1 MDFKVANRDVVK
13 LYPDIRTRLA
23 RVMTDM
29 KDHFKPI
36 FIVEGYRSFER
47 QNYLY
52 AQGRTFKDTKKV
64 TNSMPGD
71 SLHNYGL
78 AIDVAFKDTNPFA
91 ETHPWEDL
99 KRIVKAHGFTSGA
112 DFQFVDR
119 PHIQLTYGLT
129 LKEIKGR
136 YSRGGLESVWGKID
150 SIRGVP
156 IGEKWLN
163 NINNLGG

>member
-52 AQGRTFKDTKKV
+52 AQGRTFKDSKKV

-71 SLHNYGL
+71 SFHNYGL
-78 AIDVAFKDTNPFA
+78 AVDVAFKDADPWS
-91 ETHPWEDL
+91 ETHPWKDL
-99 KRIVKAHGFTSGA
+99 TRIVKAHGFVSGA
-112 DFQFVDR
+112 DFPNIDR
-119 PHIQLTYGLT
+119 PHMQLSYGLT
-129 LKEIKGR
+129 LKDIKEL
-136 YSRGGLESVWGKID
+136 YSHSGIESVWAKLD
-150 SIRGVP
+150 LARGVP
-156 IGEKWLN
+156 IGDRWVSEL
-163 NINNLGG
+163 NNLGG